1 LKLWLKGLTNIISHE
16 RLMTN
21 QASKKISK
29 EASYSL
35 GQRGFMLIAG
45 PEVPKAVGYVE
56 PACSEVQ
63 QFLETITDA
72 EREAFEE
79 RAGIMEYDGGLSR
92 DQAEREAMKTILK
105 QKQGGKK

>member
-1 LKLWLKGLTNIISHE
+1 MKPWSRKKGEQDNRE
-16 RLMTN
+16 P
-21 QASKKISK
+21 
-29 EASYSL
+29 
-35 GQRGFMLIAG
+35 GQRGFMLVAG
-45 PEVPKAVGYVE
+45 SDVPKAVGYVE

-72 EREAFEE
+72 EREVFEE

-105 QKQGGKK
+105 TRQHKKLGQEHCGQY